1 MKKIITFIILLCV
14 VIIGFAIFNNISFN
28 EEMQS
33 KKSTDSSKDSLFHRQ
48 VEMQDLLLGK
58 FSVFDSM
65 NLDHK
70 SSNSIIKEEIQKIR
84 DNSDEI
90 LKFQKKIYQNS
101 KR

>member
-14 VIIGFAIFNNISFN
+14 VIIGFAILNNISFN
-28 EEMQS
+28 EEMQR
-33 KKSTDSSKDSLFHRQ
+33 KKSTDLSKDSLFHRQ

-58 FSVFDSM
+58 SSVLDSM

-101 KR
+101 KE

>member
-1 MKKIITFIILLCV
+1 MKIIITFVILLCV
-14 VIIGFAIFNNISFN
+14 VIIGFARLNNISFN

-33 KKSTDSSKDSLFHRQ
+33 KKSTDLSKDSLFHRQ
-48 VEMQDLLLGK
+48 VEMQELLLEK
-58 FSVFDSM
+58 LSLLDSM

-90 LKFQKKIYQNS
+90 LKFQKKIYQNN
-101 KR
+101 KK